1 MLSAAE
7 KGDDLRQGTE
17 QDLAAKAVS
26 MVEGQTAVDMVLV
39 EGKEYYIAYAP
50 IPSMKW
56 SYGTLIEKDVVV
68 QPAQAAKDHLLT
80 QAENFFAAFSKYFRD
95 NLLRTAVLLLLLL
108 LMLYYASRK
117 AADRFVQPLL
127 TLTAGVRDIASGNLE
142 KKLSLKTGDEIEQLA
157 ESFNQMTDELRRYIK
172 KLEQAAAEKERIA
185 TELSVAARI
194 QAGSLPQDFP
204 SQEGCELFATMQPAK
219 EVGGDFY
226 DFYVLD
232 DKRLLVTIADVSDKG
247 VPAALFMVR
256 SKTVLGSSILRTEK
270 EGGSLAD
277 AVMIAND
284 ELCQNN
290 EAEQF
295 VTAFAAV
302 IDMVTGQVS
311 YVNAGHNPPVILHK
325 QEGSGAARLLPRA
338 DNPMLGVM
346 EGLVYK
352 ENTLQ
357 LAPGDTMLLYTD
369 GVTEAMNKE
378 GQMFTKEQLLR
389 TLNAGQGKKAEEI
402 VSICMEAVGKH
413 AAGAEASD
421 DITMLCFHWQGI

>member
-1 MLSAAE
+1 
-7 KGDDLRQGTE
+7 
-17 QDLAAKAVS
+17 
-26 MVEGQTAVDMVLV
+26 
-39 EGKEYYIAYAP
+39 
-50 IPSMKW
+50 
-56 SYGTLIEKDVVV
+56 
-68 QPAQAAKDHLLT
+68 
-80 QAENFFAAFSKYFRD
+80 
-95 NLLRTAVLLLLLL
+95 
-108 LMLYYASRK
+108 
-117 AADRFVQPLL
+117 
-127 TLTAGVRDIASGNLE
+127 
-142 KKLSLKTGDEIEQLA
+142 
-157 ESFNQMTDELRRYIK
+157 
-172 KLEQAAAEKERIA
+172 
-185 TELSVAARI
+185 
-194 QAGSLPQDFP
+194 
-204 SQEGCELFATMQPAK
+204 
-219 EVGGDFY
+219 VGGDFY
-226 DFYVLD
+226 DFYFLD
-232 DKRLLVTIADVSDKG
+232 DKRLLLTIADVSDKG

-311 YVNAGHNPPVILHK
+311 YVNAGHNPPVLLHK

-389 TLNAGQGKKAEEI
+389 TLSAGQGKKAEEI